1 MRVVDDDQE
10 RLASAHLLET
20 PGHGADGAE
29 RPGDGRRLE
38 TEGQPHTD
46 GPEEVHHVVLTDQR
60 RREVEITAWRACV
73 QPDALKRGRVLD
85 GTDPSA
91 GSQAERERR
100 DIKTLHHLGPG
111 RIVSIH
117 DRGASGLRRLSEQ
130 LEQTTL
136 RPTVLIERAM
146 KIEMILC
153 QVG

>member
-1 MRVVDDDQE
+1 M
-10 RLASAHLLET
+10 
-20 PGHGADGAE
+20 
-29 RPGDGRRLE
+29 
-38 TEGQPHTD
+38 
-46 GPEEVHHVVLTDQR
+46 
-60 RREVEITAWRACV
+60 
-73 QPDALKRGRVLD
+73 LD

-91 GSQAERERR
+91 GSQAERERW
-100 DIKTLHHLGPG
+100 DIKTPHHLGPG

-153 QVG
+153 QVGEHGDVERQSLDAGKRQRVRGDLHRDRPDPVSVHACQH